1 MASPSDSQPATSSS
15 SSSLIET
22 IQLEHVPSSYTVLVG
37 LFKDVTNAEFLQ
49 QQLLS
54 RNAEYEYAF
63 INASSVISRLQVLA
77 AVYKAIT
84 IHMSGSMKT
93 PNIHSEI
100 VCSLSPNNNISEA
113 YRRFGITPS
122 SSKHLIIVKVLTPT
136 PTSTSTSTPTPQAA
150 AETAVAV
157 QQHLLAHVRGTP
169 TPFTDEA
176 ITQSGLTDWSKVRKY
191 YKLNGVGWLDGVE
204 DSALRRAESEMMVL
218 GSMALRSL

>member
-1 MASPSDSQPATSSS
+1 MASPDDGPATSPSN
-15 SSSLIET
+15 LIET
-22 IQLEHVPSSYTVLVG
+22 IQLEHVPSTYTVLVG

-63 INASSVISRLQVLA
+63 IDASSVISRLQVLA

-113 YRRFGITPS
+113 YRRFGVTS
-122 SSKHLIIVKVLTPT
+122 SSKHLIIIKVLISPSPATT
-136 PTSTSTSTPTPQAA
+136 
-150 AETAVAV
+150 EAVR
-157 QQHLLAHVRGTP
+157 QHVLANVSGSP
-169 TPFTDEA
+169 APFTDDVLQA
-176 ITQSGLTDWSKVRKY
+176 GLTDRVKVRKY
-191 YKLNGVGWLDGVE
+191 YKLNGISWLDAIKD
-204 DSALRRAESEMMVL
+204 DSLQRRESELLVL

>member
-15 SSSLIET
+15 SSLIET
-22 IQLEHVPSSYTVLVG
+22 VQLEHVPSSYTVLVG

-63 INASSVISRLQVLA
+63 IDASSIISRLQVLA

-113 YRRFGITPS
+113 YRRFGITPT
-122 SSKHLIIVKVLTPT
+122 SSKHLLIVKVLTPT
-136 PTSTSTSTPTPQAA
+136 HNPTSQAA
-150 AETAVAV
+150 TETAAV

-169 TPFTDEA
+169 APFTDEVLA
-176 ITQSGLTDWSKVRKY
+176 RSGLTDWAKVRKY
-191 YKLNGVGWLDGVE
+191 YKLGGVGWLDGVRDE
-204 DSALRRAESEMMVL
+204 ERRRRESEMLVL

>member
-1 MASPSDSQPATSSS
+1 MAPPSNIQVASSS
-15 SSSLIET
+15 FIET
-22 IQLEHVPSSYTVLVG
+22 IKLEHVPSTYTVLVG

-63 INASSVISRLQVLA
+63 IDASSIISRVQVLA

-93 PNIHSEI
+93 PNVHSEI

-122 SSKHLIIVKVLTPT
+122 SKYLIIVKVLVSPSTLTP
-136 PTSTSTSTPTPQAA
+136 
-150 AETAVAV
+150 EAV
-157 QQHLLAHVRGTP
+157 QQHLLDNVQGTP
-169 TPFTDEA
+169 TQFTDEVL
-176 ITQSGLTDWSKVRKY
+176 QSGLTDRAKVRKY
-191 YKLNGVGWLDGVE
+191 YKLNGIGWLDGIKDE
-204 DSALRRAESEMMVL
+204 SLQRRETELLVI